1 MFQVWLREPRANR
14 LRGALGGLAA
24 QARLPLPTPL
34 RAAVGDR
41 PRPARR
47 GGGMPR
53 GSRRDHNVVDGAAA
67 AMGGAAL
74 SKDMCSF
81 PHLGLARRRRGR
93 CRRGRVCGHPVA
105 PTPSGLR
112 CVTSPA
118 SFCQDVRRW
127 PRRWRRG
134 PCIVPASWSAVPA
147 LSSGISGQ
155 LAPEECRIIA

>member
-1 MFQVWLREPRANR
+1 MFQVWLREPRANL

-24 QARLPLPTPL
+24 QARLPFPTPL

-118 SFCQDVRRW
+118 SFLSGRASVAAAVAA
-127 PRRWRRG
+127 G
-134 PCIVPASWSAVPA
+134 PLHRAGIVVCR
-147 LSSGISGQ
+147 SSTELGD
-155 LAPEECRIIA
+155 